1 MNTVSLLLFLDPE
14 IGNFIAIP
22 DIFIILETTCPES
35 FPFSKFSLTCIAR
48 KPEIVIPE
56 LEVIWLHNGVERT
69 DNSKI
74 VTNGTHIVNTL
85 NFTTA
90 TSSDTGNYTCIS
102 RIIIP
107 ESSTIQLSEESII
120 VVRGK

>member
-1 MNTVSLLLFLDPE
+1 MFLDPE

-22 DIFIILETTCPES
+22 DIFISLETTCLEFFS
-35 FPFSKFSLTCIAR
+35 FSKFSLTCIAS
-48 KPEIVIPE
+48 KTEIVIPE
-56 LEVIWLHNGVERT
+56 LEVIWLHNEVKRT

-74 VTNGTHIVNTL
+74 ITNGTHIVNTL

-107 ESSTIQLSEESII
+107 ESSNIQLSEESVI